1 MKLSIKDFYRKCEQI
16 RRKLRICSHL
26 LKKSIMENLMFCAVV
41 WENVTEVVRDS
52 KWCLNSRE
60 FPKWWERVCSL
71 LQLYTNDIKGILKY
85 LWNLRNTFWI
95 FVFFLFLQHII
106 CLNQRNLHFLL
117 LSKSVLMCIW
127 IIRWQHAEAYLV
139 LYQMKG

>member
-60 FPKWWERVCSL
+60 FSKWWERVCSL

-85 LWNLRNTFWI
+85 LWNLRNTLWI

>member
-26 LKKSIMENLMFCAVV
+26 LKKSIMENLMFCAVL

-60 FPKWWERVCSL
+60 FSKWWERVCSL

-95 FVFFLFLQHII
+95 FVFFLLLQHII

-117 LSKSVLMCIW
+117 LSKNVLMCIW
-127 IIRWQHAEAYLV
+127 IIRWQHADAYLV
-139 LYQMKG
+139 LYHMKG